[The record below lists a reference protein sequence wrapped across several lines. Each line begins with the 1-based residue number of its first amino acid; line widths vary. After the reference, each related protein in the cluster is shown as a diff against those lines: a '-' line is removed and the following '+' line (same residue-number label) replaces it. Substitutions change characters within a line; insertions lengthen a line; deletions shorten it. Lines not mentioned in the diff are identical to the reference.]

1 MKITPKKLIRTI
13 LAAAII
19 TVLSAIFAVS
29 ASAADIDQKEAN
41 KLAEAMMSEYIYARS
56 IYSPHDFSKYT
67 SLANL
72 VEYFDSIVAEIQES
86 GAPIADETYTASI
99 TSSSFKD
106 WGDCAMVCVGAV
118 ETCDNGESS
127 SGDSAYVLIAKTEDG
142 LEIRDFYLSENGYEW
157 RFRGAD
163 YKFGNPDYWLDS
175 PETEAVLERARAE
188 REIGF
193 NAICEQ
199 SQRKLAEQY
208 SMEEAEIASIDDLDA
223 ADSITLNKDDI
234 ATWASDNCAQDSP
247 TSAIHGVDYCDMS
260 QWNDYNDPYGN
271 FNWDCTNFA
280 SHALIA

>member
-1 MKITPKKLIRTI
+1 MKIERFIKII

-19 TVLSAIFAVS
+19 TVLSAVFAVS
-29 ASAADIDQKEAN
+29 ASAADINQEEAN
-41 KLAEAMMSEYIYARS
+41 SLAEAMMSEYIYARS
-56 IYSPHDFSKYT
+56 IYSPHNFSKYT
-67 SLANL
+67 CLENL

-86 GAPIADETYTASI
+86 GAPIVDETYTASI
-99 TSSSFKD
+99 TSSGFKS

-118 ETCDNGESS
+118 ETCGNGESS

-199 SQRKLAEQY
+199 SQRKLSKQYAAE
-208 SMEEAEIASIDDLDA
+208 EPATASIDNLDS
-223 ADSITLNKDDI
+223 ADSI
-234 ATWASDNCAQDSP
+234 
-247 TSAIHGVDYCDMS
+247 
-260 QWNDYNDPYGN
+260 
-271 FNWDCTNFA
+271 
-280 SHALIA
+280 ALYKMVLLFG